1 MRVQSRIFAGSS
13 PKHRRTF
20 RDRAPILFAST
31 AAALTTA
38 LTMRQRSHT
47 SQDASRLEIP
57 AFGYTMRFFL
67 QRREAL
73 EPAGLAHGP
82 FYFGA
87 AIAWLLG
94 LTADAPAK
102 QSSWKRACRCTGAAL
117 AAEMQ
122 HASVRHVEHVNFH
135 GSSTRRSSS
144 AKRSSRA
151 RRWLGWLDS
160 SNRPLAIETREA
172 QCLLLVVAWSLRA
185 HAELASAAHEFG
197 EAIHGSLARCGG
209 RRTGH
214 QCCHKIALRVLV
226 FL

>member
-122 HASVRHVEHVNFH
+122 HASVRHVEHVNFSRQLNAAIFKRQALIEGPSLAWMAGFEQSPACH
-135 GSSTRRSSS
+135 RNPGSSMPSFG
-144 AKRSSRA
+144 SR
-151 RRWLGWLDS
+151 
-160 SNRPLAIETREA
+160 
-172 QCLLLVVAWSLRA
+172 LVVACARRACVGCPRVWRGDPWQLGSLRWTQDGP
-185 HAELASAAHEFG
+185 S
-197 EAIHGSLARCGG
+197 
-209 RRTGH
+209 
-214 QCCHKIALRVLV
+214 VLS
-226 FL
+226 